1 LVGKANKESMH
12 MVQVAPYLVAAA
24 AAEVCTTAFLFI
36 GKILFEKRNYKL
48 KIRK

>member
-24 AAEVCTTAFLFI
+24 AEVCTTAFLFI
-36 GKILFEKRNYKL
+36 SKILFEKRN
-48 KIRK
+48 